1 MELFIQG
8 VEDVLT
14 RKISKHGIIHGLDS
28 FRGYTVKVVVLTPE
42 CSETPPEP
50 ELDLPYSGVVENEN
64 VVRGEIGTYPVE
76 EEQEIPHSD
85 IPDTTS
91 RMRKFIKS

>member
-1 MELFIQG
+1 MELFIQN

-42 CSETPPEP
+42 CAEIPPEP
-50 ELDLPYSGVVENEN
+50 ELDLPYSNQDENEQ
-64 VVRGEIGTYPVE
+64 VVRGETGTYPE
-76 EEQEIPHSD
+76 EEVSEIPYSD
-85 IPDTTS
+85 DRDTTS
-91 RMRKFIKS
+91 RMRKFIQS